1 MAMDRAQAYS
11 GRVNVGQG
19 DMGFPDVC
27 LWWFRGVKR
36 RAAGDLCKSEVGVW
50 VGLLGFGNLETGRG
64 GGFGGLLG

>member
-1 MAMDRAQAYS
+1 MNL
-11 GRVNVGQG
+11 GLGE
-19 DMGFPDVC
+19 MGFGGGR
-27 LWWFRGVKR
+27 LSWFRGVKR